1 MKFVAAILFLLIFL
15 PILLTL
21 LLSGKKTFKFTQER
35 EMEQLLATM
44 VYREIPDDCQVDMI
58 CAQAVLV
65 RSRVW
70 LECEETESQKEV
82 YKRILGEN
90 VKYERSHN
98 LDSEKLSQCKE
109 AVQKTEGCM
118 LGYGGQVVEGPFCRA
133 SNGWTRGGKEVLGKD
148 SYGWIVGVESKA
160 DLDYEADRKPMA
172 FTEDELYEKLTGNI
186 GVENVDNDSENSAEV
201 DNTIRDGNTELE
213 DGDNIIGQIK
223 KEGILDSISVVT
235 ADSAGYAIEVS
246 VGEVRMS
253 GESFRQALGLPSAS
267 FTLVKEKN
275 QLLFTCRGMGHGMG
289 LSQYGADVM
298 AEEGKSWRDI
308 LNYYFP
314 NAQIIK
320 EEKKSEHT

>member
-1 MKFVAAILFLLIFL
+1 MQEQMKFVGAILFLLIFL
-15 PILLTL
+15 PILLTI
-21 LLSGKKTFKFTQER
+21 LLSGKKTFKLTQER

-44 VYREIPDDCQVDMI
+44 VYREIPEDCQVDMI

-70 LECEETESQKEV
+70 LECEDAGNKKEV

-90 VKYERSHN
+90 LKYERSHDM
-98 LDSEKLSQCKE
+98 DSEKLSQCKE
-109 AVQKTEGCM
+109 AVQKTEGNM

-172 FTEDELYEKLTGNI
+172 FTEDELYEKLTGDI
-186 GVENVDNDSENSAEV
+186 GIENVDLNNGAEV
-201 DNTIRDGNTELE
+201 DNTVGNTNVK
-213 DGDNIIGQIK
+213 DGDISSQIK

-235 ADSAGYAIEVS
+235 ADSAEYATEVA

-253 GESFRQALGLPSAS
+253 GEAFRQTLGLPSAS
-267 FTLVKEKN
+267 FTLVKEGEK
-275 QLLFTCRGMGHGMG
+275 LLFTCRGTGHGMG
-289 LSQYGADVM
+289 LSQYGADAM
-298 AEEGKSWRDI
+298 AEEGKNWRDI

-320 EEKKSEHT
+320 EEEKAENT